1 MILATAQNAAI
12 CITDMDSIERSNLD
26 QQFLFLSRD
35 VFKLKPETA
44 ANAVKRMNPSFNII
58 AHKNRVGPDAQDIYD
73 DFYRMIDGVVNASD
87 NVEER
92 VFMRRKIVLDPMRSC
107 TMTSSSGDST
117 S

>member
-1 MILATAQNAAI
+1 
-12 CITDMDSIERSNLD
+12 MDSIERSNLD

-73 DFYRMIDGVVNASD
+73 DIYRMIDGVVNASD

-92 VFMRRKIVLDPMRSC
+92 VFMRRKIVLDPMRRRY
-107 TMTSSSGDST
+107 TTTSSSGDST